1 MSFSLLFP
9 AEFPAY
15 RSTPPVFFE
24 DLQLEGIFRAIVS
37 KYMEFDIRKYF
48 YTIPDSPET
57 VRYRQEIYR
66 DLEHNAKMLTGLKQY
81 TNRLLACEKYFRLS
95 RQAEDQ
101 LKKGSYLL
109 LTCHNY
115 LEALEL
121 LQKTLRGA
129 ELSSRGFTKCRGLLE
144 QKFDDPDFQKF
155 DHAVRA
161 SFSQMEQLQLT
172 LLVRDQEI
180 SVLEDGT
187 EADRRSVP
195 QDDTEAD
202 RRSVPQDDTESDRR
216 SVPQQLK
223 QLIRAFDVRTD
234 EAWEQAPDDVT
245 NLFPAPL
252 ETSPLEDRIVDILKK
267 SRPSVFSML
276 REFAS
281 FSFSPEGDSFV
292 QLKNELCFYLSF
304 YEFEQQLAAA
314 GYELHVPETRKE
326 GSVEIT
332 GVYDLALAWKNRF
345 SGTSVVPNDISY
357 RKGKSF
363 LVITGPNQGGKTTL
377 ARAVG
382 QCIYFMLMGLKAPC
396 QSMKA
401 PFFERIL
408 THFEVEESVE
418 TGAGKLKEELQ
429 RLKPMMTMYADHSF
443 VILNELFTTATT
455 YDAEIMAKKVMDY
468 FTRHGCLGIYVT
480 HIQELADEMT
490 QDGIQSMVAQ
500 VDEHDASVRTFKIK
514 PMKAQGLGYSDHI
527 VKKYGLDA
535 EQVAQR
541 IAGAIGGENG

>member
-66 DLEHNAKMLTGLKQY
+66 DLEHNAAMLSGLKQY
-81 TNRLLACEKYFRLS
+81 TNRLLACEKCFRLS

-109 LTCHNY
+109 LTCQNY
-115 LEALEL
+115 LEALKL
-121 LQKTLRGA
+121 LQKTLLGA
-129 ELSSRGFTKCRGLLE
+129 DLSSRGFAKCRGLLQ
-144 QKFDDPDFQKF
+144 QKFADPDFQKF
-155 DHAVRA
+155 DRAVST

-172 LLVRDQEI
+172 LLVREQEI
-180 SVLEDGT
+180 SVLE
-187 EADRRSVP
+187 
-195 QDDTEAD
+195 DDTEAD
-202 RRSVPQDDTESDRR
+202 RRSVPQ
-216 SVPQQLK
+216 QLK
-223 QLIRAFDVRTD
+223 RLIRAFDVRTD

-281 FSFSPEGDSFV
+281 FSFSPEEDSFV

-332 GVYDLALAWKNRF
+332 GVYDLALAWKDRF

-357 RKGKSF
+357 REGKSF

-455 YDAEIMAKKVMDY
+455 YDAGIMAKKVMDH

-480 HIQELADEMT
+480 HIQELADETT

-541 IAGAIGGENG
+541 IAGAIRGENG